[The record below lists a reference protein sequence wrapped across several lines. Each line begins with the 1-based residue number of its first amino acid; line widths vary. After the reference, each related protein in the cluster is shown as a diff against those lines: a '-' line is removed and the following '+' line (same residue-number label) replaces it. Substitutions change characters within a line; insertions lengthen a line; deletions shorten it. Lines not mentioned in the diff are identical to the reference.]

1 MKLGELLSVVAYDS
15 VCLYYRNEEA
25 EAPSFEDIY
34 EGSCMKIPP
43 EYLDAEVKI
52 LGAKEKDV
60 LDIQLNT
67 DDICRKEKSS

>member
-15 VCLYYRNEEA
+15 VCLYYRNEET
-25 EAPSFEDIY
+25 EDPTFEDVY

-52 LGAKEKDV
+52 LGAKKKNV

>member
-1 MKLGELLSVVAYDS
+1 
-15 VCLYYRNEEA
+15 
-25 EAPSFEDIY
+25 
-34 EGSCMKIPP
+34 MKIPP